1 MDFLEE
7 ELKDNR
13 TVVTMSLRLEMY
25 VQENDWKERF
35 TKQNKE
41 ILNEII
47 IGLKDRL
54 EKKSIKIISERFQ
67 LQKEK

>member
-25 VQENDWKERF
+25 VEENDWKERF

-41 ILNEII
+41 VLNEII
-47 IGLKDRL
+47 IGLKDKL
-54 EKKSIKIISERFQ
+54 EKKSIKIISERF
-67 LQKEK
+67 